1 MGESNVLGSLFCCKK
16 AEVSAKKQALIS
28 WL

>member
-16 AEVSAKKQALIS
+16 AEVSAKKQFVLS